1 MNEQLER
8 AYDALQQAHE
18 AGQAEHAQQ
27 IADYIRELEA
37 QAMVPEEK
45 KEKPGTDSSFENPL
59 TYGMAGAVAGRV
71 LGPAVGAGIDTAAR
85 SMMGRKPPVP
95 GAAPAAP
102 AAPRVEPS
110 MAPPQPAR
118 IPEPP
123 PAVGQGAMKNVAHN
137 VEEVLANRPAMSLTK
152 QPEPGFEARPGR
164 LIATPIGAD
173 LSTAAPPPTRSAAQL
188 SAPPPAAPPAAP
200 PKVSMLNR
208 MTRGLAEPKKAPL
221 YLGGAMAAGQGRD
234 MYEQAR
240 EGNIGQAAMSGA
252 GAVGGLGMLS
262 RIKPIRAAGTLMGLG
277 VPLTRM
283 YKSLTEDE
291 EKVERR
297 AAGGLAGY
305 AKGKMVKDIAA
316 GKTPKALED
325 VLSKF
330 RGSPEQ
336 TVTDAKRMA
345 FPGIYK
351 NPREIAAE
359 AAARVAP
366 ENPAMKRLF
375 GVSREDLYQMGK
387 GRVGN
392 LPGTLPGAA
401 ANPKGSAAAM
411 GVMNPRNEQRLLDVM
426 SEAEKHPELVR
437 GMDPWY
443 IMDPAYK
450 RMEQMM
456 GPEKAAEEYRRLNT
470 LMGMASP
477 GSEVLVEIPR
487 GTAANYL
494 NKQGRFEDFMQY
506 GGMRTPERPQ
516 DFASMPGHMYHKT
529 SQAAPMQKYLESG
542 QMEMSSPKV
551 PMYIEASGVPQTGFQ
566 TATPVGDAH
575 WSRAVG
581 LADTRGAKTI
591 KGKEVVPGASVSNP
605 EMTQLAPWWRE
616 KIAGE
621 LGIESVPAQAR
632 AWGAFAPQTGVES
645 PIGAPKLELLTTKI
659 METADR
665 LGVSPETAR
674 DMVLRGENWAGK
686 RRGGLVH
693 A

>member
-1 MNEQLER
+1 M
-8 AYDALQQAHE
+8 
-18 AGQAEHAQQ
+18 
-27 IADYIRELEA
+27 
-37 QAMVPEEK
+37 
-45 KEKPGTDSSFENPL
+45 F
-59 TYGMAGAVAGRV
+59 
-71 LGPAVGAGIDTAAR
+71 
-85 SMMGRKPPVP
+85 
-95 GAAPAAP
+95 
-102 AAPRVEPS
+102 
-110 MAPPQPAR
+110 
-118 IPEPP
+118 
-123 PAVGQGAMKNVAHN
+123 
-137 VEEVLANRPAMSLTK
+137 
-152 QPEPGFEARPGR
+152 
-164 LIATPIGAD
+164 
-173 LSTAAPPPTRSAAQL
+173 
-188 SAPPPAAPPAAP
+188 
-200 PKVSMLNR
+200 
-208 MTRGLAEPKKAPL
+208 
-221 YLGGAMAAGQGRD
+221 
-234 MYEQAR
+234 
-240 EGNIGQAAMSGA
+240 
-252 GAVGGLGMLS
+252 S
-262 RIKPIRAAGTLMGLG
+262 RIKPVRAAGTLLG
-277 VPLTRM
+277 VGTPLARM
-283 YKSLTEDE
+283 YRSLTKEEDE
-291 EKVERR
+291 PERK
-297 AAGGLAGY
+297 AMGGLAGY
-305 AKGKMVKDIAA
+305 AKGKMVKDLAV
-316 GKTPKALED
+316 GKAPKELSD

-330 RGSPEQ
+330 KGSPEQ
-336 TVTDAKRMA
+336 TVEGAKRVA

-351 NPREIAAE
+351 RPDVIASE

-366 ENPAMKRLF
+366 EDPSLKRLF
-375 GVSREDLYQMGK
+375 GVTRDDLYQMGI
-387 GRVGN
+387 GRKGN

-401 ANPKGSAAAM
+401 SNPKGSAAAL
-411 GVMNPRNEQRLLDVM
+411 GVMNPRNERRLLDVM
-426 SEAEKHPELVR
+426 SEAEKHPALVR

-456 GPEKAAEEYRRLNT
+456 GPEKAAQEYRRLNT

-494 NKQGRFEDFMQY
+494 NKQGRFEDFMRY
-506 GGMRTPERPQ
+506 GGMRTPDRPQ

-591 KGKEVVPGASVSNP
+591 KGKEVVPGASVTNP
-605 EMTQLAPWWRE
+605 EMSQLAPWWKE

-645 PIGAPKLELLTTKI
+645 PIGAPKLELLSRKI

-674 DMVLRGENWAGK
+674 DMVLTGENWAGK
-686 RRGGLVH
+686 KEGGL
-693 A
+693 AQYAEGGKTAAWQRAEGKNPEGGLNAKGRASYKAETGGTLKRPQPEGGARRDSFCARMTGMKKKLTSSKTANDPDSRINKALRKWKC